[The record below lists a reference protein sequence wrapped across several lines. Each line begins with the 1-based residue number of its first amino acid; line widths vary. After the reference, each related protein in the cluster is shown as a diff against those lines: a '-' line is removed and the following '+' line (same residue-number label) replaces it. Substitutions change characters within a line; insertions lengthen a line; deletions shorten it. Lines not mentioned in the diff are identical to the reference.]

1 MVLIEGLAHVSRTC
15 SMLKTACRKRMV
27 EFAVLWYML
36 RLTLNIERK
45 GRGKREGE
53 EGTRK
58 GGSINQQQWGVRV

>member
-36 RLTLNIERK
+36 RLTLNIET
-45 GRGKREGE
+45 GSE
-53 EGTRK
+53 EGQ
-58 GGSINQQQWGVRV
+58 GGGGGGGEKRG